1 MRQTIRHFGEL
12 IGASVEGGCSMVDAS
27 DRPDP
32 LTRRQAIMM
41 GGGALLAS
49 ALLAASGSASATPV
63 GLTRSASLTQVR
75 NATLRIDYGGVRFL
89 VDPVLADKDAY
100 PGFEGTANSQRRNPL
115 VPLPMPL
122 ASIVDVDA
130 VIVTHLHPDH
140 WDEAAKTRLNKWL
153 PIFAQNAADVAQ
165 IRSAGFSDVRLLS
178 ENAEFRAVHLIRTG
192 GQHGTDAALKALPQ
206 ILGPVSGFVMRHPAH
221 KTLYVAGDTIW
232 NGEVESAIARHSPD
246 VIVLNAGMATVIGL
260 DPIIMGPTDVL
271 AVHRAAPNAMLV
283 ASHMEAFNHCILSRA
298 DLRAFSKRDG
308 YEQRLLIP
316 ADGETLAI

>member
-1 MRQTIRHFGEL
+1 
-12 IGASVEGGCSMVDAS
+12 MVDISHA
-27 DRPDP
+27 PNA
-32 LTRRQAIMM
+32 LTRRQAIIT
-41 GGGALLAS
+41 GGGALLVS
-49 ALLAASGSASATPV
+49 ALLAANVSASAVTERS
-63 GLTRSASLTQVR
+63 TRSASLTQVR

-89 VDPVLADKDAY
+89 VDPLLADKDAY

-140 WDEAAKTRLNKWL
+140 WDEAAKAKLNKSL
-153 PIFAQNAADVAQ
+153 PIFAQNAEDAAQ
-165 IRSAGFSDVRLLS
+165 LRSAGFSDVRLLT
-178 ENAEFRAVHLIRTG
+178 ENTEFQGVRLNRTG
-192 GQHGTDAALKALPQ
+192 GQHGTDATLRALPQ
-206 ILGPVSGFVMRHPAH
+206 ILGPVSGFVMSHPAH

-232 NGEVESAIARHSPD
+232 NIEVERAIARYSPD

-260 DPIIMGPTDVL
+260 DPIIMGPADVL
-271 AVHRAAPNAMLV
+271 AVHRAAPNAMLI
-283 ASHMEAFNHCILSRA
+283 ASHMEAVNHCILSRA

-316 ADGETLAI
+316 EDGETLAI

>member
-1 MRQTIRHFGEL
+1 
-12 IGASVEGGCSMVDAS
+12 MVDA
-27 DRPDP
+27 PHTP
-32 LTRRQAIMM
+32 NALTRRQALIL

-49 ALLAASGSASATPV
+49 ALLPASRSAGAPAE
-63 GLTRSASLTQVR
+63 RSASLTQVR

-115 VPLPMPL
+115 VPLPLPL

-140 WDEAAKTRLNKWL
+140 WDEAAKARLNKSL
-153 PIFAQNAADVAQ
+153 PIFAQNAEDAAQ
-165 IRSAGFSDVRLLS
+165 LRSAGFSDVRLLT
-178 ENAEFRAVHLIRTG
+178 EDTTFRGVRLNRTG
-192 GQHGTDAALKALPQ
+192 GQHGTDGALKALPQ
-206 ILGPVSGFVMRHPAH
+206 ILGPVSGFVMSHPAH

-232 NGEVESAIARHSPD
+232 HVEVERAIARHAPD
-246 VIVLNAGMATVIGL
+246 VIVLNAGMATVIGF
-260 DPIIMGPTDVL
+260 DPIIMGPADVL
-271 AVHRAAPNAMLV
+271 AVHRAAPNAMLI
-283 ASHMEAFNHCILSRA
+283 ASHMEAVNHCILSRA

-308 YEQRLLIP
+308 YDQRLLIP

>member
-1 MRQTIRHFGEL
+1 M
-12 IGASVEGGCSMVDAS
+12 ADAS
-27 DRPDP
+27 HIRIAF
-32 LTRRQAIMM
+32 TRRQALTM
-41 GGGALLAS
+41 GGGAVLAS
-49 ALLAASGSASATPV
+49 ALAARSAPAIAAHERS
-63 GLTRSASLTQVR
+63 TRSASLIQIR

-122 ASIVDVDA
+122 APIVDVDA

-140 WDEAAKTRLNKWL
+140 WDEVAKAKLNKSL
-153 PIFAQNAADVAQ
+153 PIFAQNAEDATQ
-165 IRSAGFSDVRLLS
+165 LKGAGFSDARVLTEQTHFRGVSLS
-178 ENAEFRAVHLIRTG
+178 RTG
-192 GQHGTDAALKALPQ
+192 GQHGTDATLKALPQ
-206 ILGPVSGFVMRHPAH
+206 ILGPVSGFVMSHPAH

-232 NGEVESAIARHSPD
+232 NVEVERAIARYAPD

-260 DPIIMGPTDVL
+260 DPIIMGPSDVL
-271 AVHRAAPNAMLV
+271 AVHRAAPNAVLI

-316 ADGETLAI
+316 ADGETLEI

>member
-1 MRQTIRHFGEL
+1 M
-12 IGASVEGGCSMVDAS
+12 ADPS
-27 DRPDP
+27 DTPTALD
-32 LTRRQAIMM
+32 RRQAMTLA
-41 GGGALLAS
+41 GATILAS
-49 ALLAASGSASATPV
+49 ALFAAPVSIGAAIAGPAT
-63 GLTRSASLTQVR
+63 RASLTQVR

-122 ASIVDVDA
+122 ASIIDVDA

-140 WDEAAKTRLNKWL
+140 WDEAAKAKLNKAR
-153 PIFAQNAADVAQ
+153 PIFVQNAGDAAQLHASGFADVRILTENTAF
-165 IRSAGFSDVRLLS
+165 RGVRLS
-178 ENAEFRAVHLIRTG
+178 RTG

-206 ILGPVSGFVMRHPAH
+206 ILGPVSGFVLRHPSH

-232 NGEVESAIARHSPD
+232 NREVERTIATYAPD

-271 AVHRAAPNAMLV
+271 AVHRAAPNAMLI
-283 ASHMEAFNHCILSRA
+283 ASHMEAVNHCILSRA
-298 DLRAFSKRDG
+298 DLRAFAKQSG
-308 YEQRLLIP
+308 YSQRLLIP
-316 ADGETLAI
+316 ADGETLVI

>member
-1 MRQTIRHFGEL
+1 
-12 IGASVEGGCSMVDAS
+12 MVDAS
-27 DRPDP
+27 HTPNS
-32 LTRRQAIMM
+32 LTRRQAIAV

-49 ALLAASGSASATPV
+49 ALTVASRPAGAAAERT
-63 GLTRSASLTQVR
+63 TRSARLTQVR
-75 NATLRIDYGGVRFL
+75 NATLRVDYGGVRFL
-89 VDPVLADKDAY
+89 VDPLLADKDAY

-122 ASIVDVDA
+122 AAIVDVDA

-140 WDEAAKTRLNKWL
+140 WDEAAKAKLNKSL
-153 PIFAQNAADVAQ
+153 PIFAQNAKDAAQ
-165 IRSAGFSDVRLLS
+165 LRSAGFSDVRLLT
-178 ENAEFRAVHLIRTG
+178 ENTAFQGVRLTRTG

-206 ILGPVSGFVMRHPAH
+206 ILGPVSGFVMSHPAH

-232 NGEVESAIARHSPD
+232 NVEVERAIARHSPD

-260 DPIIMGPTDVL
+260 DPIIMGPADVL

-283 ASHMEAFNHCILSRA
+283 ASHMEAVNHCILSRA
-298 DLRAFSKRDG
+298 DLRAFAKRDG